1 MDIFAFV
8 LYFVAM
14 IAIGV
19 YFFIKSKVVTEKDYF
34 LGGRAMGPWVTI
46 CLNNL

>member
-14 IAIGV
+14 IAIGL
-19 YFFIKSKVVTEKDYF
+19 FFFLRARATSEKD
-34 LGGRAMGPWVTI
+34 
-46 CLNNL
+46 

>member
-14 IAIGV
+14 VAIGV
-19 YFFIKSKVVTEKDYF
+19 YFFFKSKDTTEKDYF
-34 LGGRAMGPWVTI
+34 LGLGKRIYQQLVI
-46 CLNNL
+46 I